1 VVGCGGARLVTCKG
15 ATVLTAAVFLLVL
28 TVSVVVH
35 ELAHYFNARMVGVP
49 VRAFSVGMG
58 PVLLRK
64 RWRGTEW
71 RLSLLPLGGYVDL
84 KGLAPE
90 QAEDGTL
97 RYPDEGFMQ
106 KSFLQKTWVLI
117 GGVIANFILA
127 VLLLATVM
135 TVEPNAAVRS
145 LVTGEV
151 PSESGT
157 VFQEVLPG
165 TPAEALGI
173 EPGDRVL
180 SFNGVANPSRSEV
193 QQLTRTATALE
204 MVLERAGERITVR
217 SDWPPPDAGDPPRL
231 GVTLAPVEVR
241 PLPPLS
247 FPEAAWRSA
256 SFFVRI
262 VPESIA
268 GFARGFG
275 QTFAGQRSAEIVG
288 PVGIVGIAGEA
299 ARGGLVAVLTFAG
312 LINFSLALFN
322 ALPIPGLDGG
332 RILLAAVVALRGKP
346 FKPGQEEFVN
356 FVGLA
361 FLVLFVVLISF
372 GELGDLFRR

>member
-1 VVGCGGARLVTCKG
+1 M
-15 ATVLTAAVFLLVL
+15 LTAVVFLVIL

-58 PVLLRK
+58 PILLRR

-97 RYPDEGFMQ
+97 RYPEEGFMQ

-127 VLLLATVM
+127 VLLMATVL
-135 TVEPNAAVRS
+135 TAAPNSAYRT
-145 LVTGEV
+145 LITGEV
-151 PSESGT
+151 PDESGT
-157 VFQEVLPG
+157 VFQEVFPD
-165 TPAEALGI
+165 TPAAALGI
-173 EPGDRVL
+173 RAGDRVVEI
-180 SFNGVANPSRSEV
+180 NGVTNPSRNDV
-193 QQLTRTATALE
+193 QQQTRTATSLE
-204 MVLERAGERITVR
+204 LVLERGGERIRVQ

-231 GVTLAPVEVR
+231 GVALAPVEIS

-247 FPEAAWRSA
+247 FPGAVAQSA
-256 SFFVRI
+256 SFFVRV
-262 VPESIA
+262 VPETVA
-268 GFARGFG
+268 GIARGFG
-275 QTFAGQRSAEIVG
+275 QTFAGQRSQEIVG
-288 PVGIVGIAGEA
+288 PVGIVGLAGEA
-299 ARGGLVAVLTFAG
+299 ARGGLIPILTFAAI
-312 LINFSLALFN
+312 INFSLALFN

-332 RILLAAVVALRGKP
+332 RILLSAVVALRGRP

-356 FVGLA
+356 FLGLA
-361 FLVLFVVLISF
+361 FLMLFVVLISF
-372 GELGDLFRR
+372 GEIGDLFRR